1 MKSFFRLL
9 AGRKLERTQET
20 INEVEG
26 GTSKNTVAGKTLA
39 RPTTPDSVEFCSR
52 PNFRAT

>member
-9 AGRKLERTQET
+9 AARKLERTQET

-26 GTSKNTVAGKTLA
+26 GTSKNTVARKTLA
-39 RPTTPDSVEFCSR
+39 RPTTPDSVEFSSR